1 MSNVVDGNFRNLS
14 AALRG
19 GTDPPDNGAMDARV
33 TKLEDFALDTRDR
46 LTRIE
51 VRMDSFERNFASKE
65 DLHKELHSMTWR
77 IFGACAG
84 LVAAV
89 YFIAKYVVA

>member
-1 MSNVVDGNFRNLS
+1 MNVHPINPKNNTSKNIGGEPPYDG
-14 AALRG
+14 G
-19 GTDPPDNGAMDARV
+19 MEARV
-33 TKLEDFALDTRDR
+33 NKLEDFAQDTRDR

-51 VRMDSFERNFASKE
+51 SRLDTFQSMFATKE

-89 YFIAKYVVA
+89 YFIVKYVAV